1 MDKVLLLDF
10 LNLVHRANITFG
22 KKFEQHE
29 PIQPDAWLEYK
40 PQIGDPQQV
49 GTHCV
54 CGAKWDIDEAF
65 CYGERYNIVYVFF
78 RNLKA
83 LVEQFQPDAI
93 FCCLEGAHNFR
104 YDLFPDYKANRI
116 IKNASKQEEKDRF
129 NKQRD
134 IILPLLS
141 HLPITIATADKYEA
155 DDVIASLADD
165 LKEEEVI
172 IISGDT
178 DFIQL
183 LQKGYKHLSIYSP
196 VKKAFLEAP
205 DYFYLPFKCLKGDPS
220 DNISGIPSI
229 GIKKAEKLVRD
240 PEVLKVF
247 LQAEEHRAVFN
258 LNRELIELKVIPLE
272 ELTFVDFQLNLE
284 FLKEAFNRMKLE
296 GITSEPY
303 WGKFQTTFNSV
314 QC

>member
-1 MDKVLLLDF
+1 MDKVILLDF

-22 KKFEQHE
+22 KTNRHE
-29 PIQPDAWLEYK
+29 PISPDAWVE
-40 PQIGDPQQV
+40 PQIGIPQKV
-49 GTHCV
+49 GSYCV
-54 CGAKWDIDEAF
+54 CKARWNTEQSF

-104 YDLFPDYKANRI
+104 YDLFPDYKANRL
-116 IKNASKQEEKDRF
+116 IKNASKQEEKEKL

-134 IILPLLS
+134 IIATLLK
-141 HLPITIATADKYEA
+141 HLPITTVWADGFEA
-155 DDVIASLADD
+155 DDIVASLVED
-165 LKEEEVI
+165 LKEEEVV

-183 LQKGYKHLSIYSP
+183 LQKGYQHLQLYSP

-205 DYFYLPFKCLKGDPS
+205 DYFYLPWKCLKGDVS
-220 DNISGIPSI
+220 DNISGIPGI

-240 PEVLKVF
+240 PEALKTF
-247 LQAEEHRAVFN
+247 LQAEEHRTTFN

-272 ELTFVDFQLNLE
+272 ELSFSDFSLNLE
-284 FLKEAFNRMKLE
+284 ALKEEFNRMKLE

-303 WGKFQTTFNSV
+303 WGKFVATFAL
-314 QC
+314 